1 MGGPGGSRRTIQIV
15 VCGCLDLFRDNR
27 TTQQRLPAG
36 QTEAV
41 GLTQVSR
48 HLLRQGLALKALI
61 VLHICFSEVRLDHVI
76 KPIAAQYAAGE
87 ASQRNPEGFSKLW
100 G

>member
-1 MGGPGGSRRTIQIV
+1 MGGPGGSRRTIQSV

-61 VLHICFSEVRLDHVI
+61 VEVRLDHVI
-76 KPIAAQYAAGE
+76 KPTAAQTAAGE

>member
-1 MGGPGGSRRTIQIV
+1 MGGPGGSRRTIQSV

-76 KPIAAQYAAGE
+76 KPTAAQTAAGE